1 MVTKELN
8 EKKTIYLKGEKSSY
22 DRQFVR
28 CGVGKKNIPK
38 VGKPDNT
45 NTITDSHTHKL
56 QTQNE
61 IESPR
66 HIYIETKKIV
76 CLLVV
81 YFPFPVP
88 IKPPKVTLLKLC
100 VPPSGQSEAPKTNGV
115 NIPKKISS
123 RS

>member
-1 MVTKELN
+1 MK
-8 EKKTIYLKGEKSSY
+8 KKTIYLKGEKSSY

-76 CLLVV
+76 YRLSACCLLS
-81 YFPFPVP
+81 
-88 IKPPKVTLLKLC
+88 I
-100 VPPSGQSEAPKTNGV
+100 SGAN
-115 NIPKKISS
+115 
-123 RS
+123 

>member
-1 MVTKELN
+1 MK
-8 EKKTIYLKGEKSSY
+8 KKTIYLKGEKSSY

-66 HIYIETKKIV
+66 HIYIETKKNRLSFV
-76 CLLVV
+76 CLL
-81 YFPFPVP
+81 FTFHFRCQ
-88 IKPPKVTLLKLC
+88 LSRLKLRYSNYAC
-100 VPPSGQSEAPKTNGV
+100 LPLDRVSHPKQMV
-115 NIPKKISS
+115 
-123 RS
+123 